1 MTEQQEQ
8 EGGGSR
14 RKRQL
19 EEKKQPVCRTRA
31 PAPASLRRENPLSL
45 CAPHDTYTSPA
56 VLSLKI
62 ETHHAVPAQPRTQ
75 PSIRF

>member
-1 MTEQQEQ
+1 MTEQQEE

-19 EEKKQPVCRTRA
+19 EEKKPVCCTRA

-45 CAPHDTYTSPA
+45 CAPHDTYTSPD

-62 ETHHAVPAQPRTQ
+62 ETHHAVPAQPQMQ